1 MKIASVIV
9 TFNRLEKLKLT
20 VQKTLDEEINY
31 LIIINNASTD
41 ETKKWLDSLLDYRL
55 RIIHLETNIGGA
67 GGFHVGFKEV
77 TDNTD
82 ADWLVC
88 YDDDAYPQKD
98 SIKLFKSIAL
108 PKEAGSIA
116 AAVYSPNHQI
126 VNMNRPGINPFWHWD
141 RVISFL
147 FHGRKSIHIQDNM
160 YHTEQYYEIDASSF
174 VGYFV
179 QTDIVKTVG
188 LPRKELFI
196 YADDVLYTLQVRK
209 AGFKHYFFPT
219 LKFIHDC
226 NTIIQDNKTISPLW
240 KVYYIYRNNL
250 ELYRMMAGIFFYPLA
265 LVKIFSWW
273 RKEKHYNNP
282 VLYKKILFT
291 AIKDAFKKDFSK
303 SHVEILTLCTPLDCE
318 EKLL

>member
-31 LIIINNASTD
+31 LIIVNNASTD

-55 RIIHLETNIGGA
+55 RIIHLKTNIGGA
-67 GGFHVGFKEV
+67 GGFYVGFKEA
-77 TDNTD
+77 TDSTD

-98 SIKLFKSIAL
+98 SIKLFKSITL
-108 PKEAGSIA
+108 PKEVGSVA
-116 AAVYSPNHQI
+116 AAVYSPDHQI
-126 VNMNRPGINPFWHWD
+126 VNMNRPGINPFWHLNK
-141 RVISFL
+141 IIFFL
-147 FHGRKSIHIQDNM
+147 FRGRKTIHIQNNM
-160 YHTEQYYEIDASSF
+160 YHTQQYYEIDASSF

-179 QTDIVKTVG
+179 QTDIVRLVG

-209 AGFKHYFFPT
+209 AGFRHYFMPMI
-219 LKFIHDC
+219 KFTHDC
-226 NTIIQDNKTISPLW
+226 STVILDNKTISPLW

-250 ELYRMMAGIFFYPLA
+250 ELYRFMAGIFFYPLA

-273 RKEKHYNNP
+273 RKAGFYEDPK
-282 VLYKKILFT
+282 LYKKIFFT
-291 AIKDAFKKDFSK
+291 AIRDAFNDRFTKT
-303 SHVEILTLCTPLDCE
+303 HPEVLALCDPKNTND
-318 EKLL
+318 KL